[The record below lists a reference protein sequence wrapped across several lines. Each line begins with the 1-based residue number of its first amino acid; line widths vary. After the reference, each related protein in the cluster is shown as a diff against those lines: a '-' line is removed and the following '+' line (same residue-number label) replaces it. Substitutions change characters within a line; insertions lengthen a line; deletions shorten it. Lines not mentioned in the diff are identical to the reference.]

1 MAALRATRVG
11 AVEILTLDRPARR
24 NAINRELFDALID
37 ATVRVDDDDEC
48 AAVVLTGADPAF
60 CAGADLADAADAEL
74 VAERRLSGRNPVTA
88 LLDARTPVIGAINGA
103 CITGGLELAL
113 ACDVLVASQR
123 ATFADTHLSLGMFPG
138 WGGAALLPEAVG
150 RRRAKE
156 LSLTGRVIGASEA
169 ASIGLVSSVVPHE
182 HLIAAALEIADR
194 IAAAP
199 AAKVAAVL
207 QVHDD
212 GVGLGLRERM
222 ALERNVRDQLPVD
235 TSGAAGQLQA
245 LRSR

>member
-1 MAALRATRVG
+1 MSALRAARVG
-11 AVEILTLDRPARR
+11 AVEILTLDRPAKR
-24 NAINRELFDALID
+24 NAINRELFEALID
-37 ATVRVDDDDEC
+37 ACVRVDADDEC
-48 AAVVLTGADPAF
+48 AAVVITGADPAF

-74 VAERRLSGRNPVTA
+74 VAERRRSGRNPVTA
-88 LLDARTPVIGAINGA
+88 LLGARTPVIGAINGA

-113 ACDVLVASQR
+113 ACDALVASER

-156 LSLTGRVIGASEA
+156 LALTGRVIGASEA
-169 ASIGLVSSVVPHE
+169 ASIGLVSSVVPHDY
-182 HLIAAALEIADR
+182 LIAAALEIGEC

-212 GVGLGLRERM
+212 GVGAGLQERM
-222 ALERNVRDQLPVD
+222 TLERKVRDRLPVD
-235 TSGAAGQLQA
+235 ASGAARQLQA
-245 LRSR
+245 LRK